1 MKHFWSKQIWTKKKF
16 GEKKIWTKKKF
27 VKTKIWSESP
37 KNFLVQKIYDA
48 LTKTLI
54 LIEV

>member
-27 VKTKIWSESP
+27 VKTKIWPESP
-37 KNFLVQKIYDA
+37 KTFLVKKSMM
-48 LTKTLI
+48 L
-54 LIEV
+54 